1 MATTYTG
8 LSEAQIDDYIIG
20 AIQAILPYFR
30 AFSTQLDHP
39 EGLIKGNTYIVP
51 IVGNLSVADKTPGTL
66 ATASG
71 SVTGVGVEVD
81 TFKAAAFD
89 AIEGV
94 ISSRLLAAWW
104 PEQIREAAV
113 AVAQSCVDSALGL
126 VTAAN
131 YGSTSADVV
140 TESLANFDIDTLG
153 DIRAAA
159 KAKLKNVPGAFICN
173 SAIASK
179 MTVMQQ
185 IVLALAIADDRN
197 VIADGRIPGGM
208 LGYDAY
214 EYSDLPGN
222 SENLVAAVIGR
233 SAIAVAAGAPEQIIT
248 SGLGDVAYR
257 RIVTEPA
264 SGLSL
269 QYTEVVKGGG
279 TITAELGLLFGVKK
293 AQNAVVRLVTA

>member
-51 IVGNLSVADKTPGTL
+51 VVGNVSVANKTPGTL

-71 SVTGVGVEVD
+71 SVTGVGVDVD

-89 AIEGV
+89 AVEGV

-104 PEQIREAAV
+104 PEQIKEAAV

-131 YGSTSADVV
+131 YGSTSADVI

-179 MTVMQQ
+179 MAVMQQ

-293 AQNAVVRLVTA
+293 AQDSVVRLVTA